1 MVSVTINEKGL
12 DEIKRFLSTY
22 HCLGADNLTLAQME
36 DWAYEA
42 TQAYDERGEAV
53 IELKAWD
60 CVLGCPKELV
70 LDESGLDFSD

>member
-1 MVSVTINEKGL
+1 MASVTINEQGL
-12 DEIKRFLSTY
+12 DEIKRFLATY
-22 HCLGADNLTLAQME
+22 HRLGADNLTLAQME

-42 TQAYDERGEAV
+42 AQAYEATGEAA

-70 LDESGLDFSD
+70 LNEAGLDFED